1 MTITFSEYAASSR
14 LHLIPIRWISVL
26 PPPAGRMNSV
36 RAAKLEFARALLTK
50 KQITKGGWVTGLLSE
65 KERDL
70 LLKHSRGDSLW
81 RKSESDLK

>member
-50 KQITKGGWVTGLLSE
+50 KQVTKGGGLPGCYPRRSAIFYRNTAEETVCGGSLKVT
-65 KERDL
+65 
-70 LLKHSRGDSLW
+70 
-81 RKSESDLK
+81 